1 MSSLF
6 SWLYYWKGVLRLD
19 LQEYLLLSPG
29 ELNDLIACYQIAEGL
44 AKEKKSDAF
53 DAFIPDLR

>member
-1 MSSLF
+1 M
-6 SWLYYWKGVLRLD
+6 RLD

-44 AKEKKSDAF
+44 AKEKKADVF
-53 DAFIPDLR
+53 DEFIPDLR